1 MEVVE
6 EVARE
11 NAVALIENLVAML
24 HNILCPVCQVVGLA
38 RQPVQRLV
46 IFFCLVF
53 FTLGRLCL
61 IMQFGGPL
69 VQQAYMCS
77 CG

>member
-24 HNILCPVCQVVGLA
+24 LNILCPVCQVVGLA
-38 RQPVQRLV
+38 RQAGCP
-46 IFFCLVF
+46 CK
-53 FTLGRLCL
+53 GW
-61 IMQFGGPL
+61 
-69 VQQAYMCS
+69 
-77 CG
+77 